1 MPTIMSKPI
10 LFLDHPFNSS
20 SVSMAPGSSEET
32 PWVFENSSETITKL
46 IQYIEQP
53 GSFVTTLDNFGREFT
68 YEFNQLYQYQQC
80 NSQFKIL
87 ESMLLENFTQK
98 ISSLMYLHALYVAT
112 NSFDKFKETNNAMM
126 TMQQLRSLITNF
138 LTRNLSTKLFKLGF
152 IVP

>member
-1 MPTIMSKPI
+1 
-10 LFLDHPFNSS
+10 
-20 SVSMAPGSSEET
+20 MAPGSSEET

-68 YEFNQLYQYQQC
+68 YEFNQLYQNQQC